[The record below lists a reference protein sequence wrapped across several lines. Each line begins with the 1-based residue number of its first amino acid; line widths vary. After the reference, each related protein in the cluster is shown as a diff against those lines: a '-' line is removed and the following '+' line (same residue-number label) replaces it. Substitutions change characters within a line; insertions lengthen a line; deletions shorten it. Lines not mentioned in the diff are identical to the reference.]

1 MLMKQTL
8 FTLALAG
15 MCTASPAAA
24 LNQND
29 IRACNS
35 LAARAAEGQ
44 AEIAALKA
52 TRDELAQKAESAGS
66 DWEDVE
72 VHRNVSARHGAA
84 ADAAR
89 AEWMAARQAVY
100 DAEAALQARV
110 SAVNELSARFNARC
124 ASQ

>member
-1 MLMKQTL
+1 MKQALLTL
-8 FTLALAG
+8 GLATI
-15 MCTASPAAA
+15 CVASPAAA
-24 LNQND
+24 LSQGD

-44 AEIAALKA
+44 TEIAALQA
-52 TRDELAQKAESAGS
+52 TRDELAQEAEIAGS
-66 DWEDVE
+66 HWEDVE

-89 AEWMAARQAVY
+89 AEWMAARQAVH